1 MKRLSLICYCTPLLF
16 ALVGCEA
23 SKSST
28 PLSPEVAGPIP
39 GIDISAPKT
48 LEPIVGTRVAV
59 DRQPVTL
66 LIENAS
72 STGPRP
78 LTLSVEL
85 ATDANFAGKVFEQHN
100 IMPGENGRTAFRLP
114 DPLAPG
120 RSYYWHVKAQD
131 GANSGPYSPASSFE
145 VFTPVELADPI
156 PVSPINNEQVTTR
169 RPRFTFINPPRSGP
183 LGSITYTLEF
193 STSFAF
199 EDARPYG
206 PIPEQPNQTTFDAPE
221 DAPYNLYL
229 FWRVRA
235 SDGPNTGPWSVT
247 QAFRTLDS
255 PSAPA
260 PTPSPS
266 PGGSGHIPAGPP
278 NEDRAK
284 QVVLGTGKE
293 FPQLTRVFG
302 SEGEA
307 VGAADQLLRRILWH
321 LQLAG
326 YQANGQKNPSGAI
339 SSDKITVMI
348 NNTWRVFDI
357 FSLGIAGRA
366 TTVQWLEITGAN
378 PFPRP
383 VIPD

>member
-1 MKRLSLICYCTPLLF
+1 MKRLSLICCAPLLF
-16 ALVGCEA
+16 ALIGCEA

-28 PLSPEVAGPIP
+28 PLSPSVAGPIP
-39 GIDISAPKT
+39 GVDITAPKP
-48 LEPIVGTRVAV
+48 LEPLVGSKVAV

-72 STGPRP
+72 SSGPRP
-78 LTLSVEL
+78 LTLSVEM
-85 ATDANFAGKVFEQHN
+85 ATDASFAGKVFVQTN
-100 IMPGENGRTAFRLP
+100 IPPGENGRTALRLP

-120 RSYYWHVKAQD
+120 HNYYWRVKAED
-131 GANSGPYSPASSFE
+131 GANSGPYSPPASFE
-145 VFTPVELADPI
+145 VFTPIVLDEPI
-156 PVSPINNEQVTTR
+156 LVSPINNEQATTR

-183 LGSITYTLEF
+183 LGTITYTLEF

-199 EDARPYG
+199 ESARPYG
-206 PIPEQPNQTTFDAPE
+206 PIPEQPNQTTFEAPE

-235 SDGPNTGPWSVT
+235 TDGSNAGPWSVT
-247 QAFRTLDS
+247 QAFRTMDS
-255 PSAPA
+255 PSVPSPA
-260 PTPSPS
+260 PSPT
-266 PGGSGHIPAGPP
+266 PGGSGHIPAGGST
-278 NEDRAK
+278 EDRAK

-293 FPQLTRVFG
+293 FPELTRIFG

-307 VGAADQLLRRILWH
+307 VGAADQLLRRTLWH

-326 YQANGQKNPSGAI
+326 FQAAGQKNPSGAI

-348 NNTWRVFDI
+348 NNVWRVFDI
-357 FSLGIAGRA
+357 YSLGIAGRG
-366 TTVQWLEITGAN
+366 TTVQWIEITGAN

>member
-1 MKRLSLICYCTPLLF
+1 
-16 ALVGCEA
+16 
-23 SKSST
+23 
-28 PLSPEVAGPIP
+28 
-39 GIDISAPKT
+39 
-48 LEPIVGTRVAV
+48 
-59 DRQPVTL
+59 
-66 LIENAS
+66 
-72 STGPRP
+72 
-78 LTLSVEL
+78 
-85 ATDANFAGKVFEQHN
+85 
-100 IMPGENGRTAFRLP
+100 
-114 DPLAPG
+114 
-120 RSYYWHVKAQD
+120 VKAED
-131 GANSGPYSPASSFE
+131 GANSGPYSPPATFE
-145 VFTPVELADPI
+145 VFTPIVLDEPILLA
-156 PVSPINNEQVTTR
+156 PINNEQVNTR

-183 LGSITYTLEF
+183 LGPISYTLEF

-199 EDARPYG
+199 ESARPYG
-206 PIPEQPNQTTFDAPE
+206 PIPEQPNQTTFEAPE

-235 SDGPNTGPWSVT
+235 SDGPNVGPWSVT
-247 QAFRTLDS
+247 QAFLTMDS
-255 PSAPA
+255 PRTPA
-260 PTPSPS
+260 PTPSPT
-266 PGGSGHIPAGPP
+266 PGGSGHIPAGPA

-284 QVVLGTGKE
+284 QVVLGTAKE
-293 FPQLTRVFG
+293 FPQLTAVFG

-357 FSLGIAGRA
+357 FSLGVAGRA